1 MRKFI
6 FGVIALMVSALFFG
20 AVYNP
25 SIKESPDDKECREH
39 SELMRAFKDVIH
51 RVYIDRPDYVENIL
65 VRSEEFKTL
74 DSLLDGDWDD
84 VFYFYNQQ
92 DSIDY
97 YSHIEE
103 WLSLVREEQ

>member
-1 MRKFI
+1 MKKFI
-6 FGVIALMVSALFFG
+6 IGVIALMLSALLFG

-25 SIKESPDDKECREH
+25 SRKESPVNNESQEQQN
-39 SELMRAFKDVIH
+39 LMRAFKDLIH
-51 RVYIDRPDYVENIL
+51 RVYMDRPNYVENIL

-74 DSLLDGDWDD
+74 DSLMDGDWDD

-97 YSHIEE
+97 YSHLEE
-103 WLSLVREEQ
+103 GI